1 MEFTQSTS
9 SFVCVSGCNLDT
21 NKSTLRTVLTDFTW
35 LFDVEAPTTGF
46 FVDFPD
52 YSFREASGFDIRPDD
67 LRLFATP
74 ANGFSLK
81 FVAKGADVSV
91 LR

>member
-46 FVDFPD
+46 FADF
-52 YSFREASGFDIRPDD
+52 RVASGFDIRPDD

-74 ANGFSLK
+74 ANDFPLK
-81 FVAKGADVSV
+81 FVADADVSV
-91 LR
+91 LH